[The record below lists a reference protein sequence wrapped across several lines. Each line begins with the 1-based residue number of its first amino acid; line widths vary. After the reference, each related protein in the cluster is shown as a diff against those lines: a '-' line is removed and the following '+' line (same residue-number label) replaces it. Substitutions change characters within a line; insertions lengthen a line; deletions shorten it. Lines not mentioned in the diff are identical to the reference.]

1 MFTFEADKIGLA
13 IYDRTKD
20 KVVYLMAKHYP
31 QHFYGTGDILTAILS
46 SAYFRGI
53 SLEKSGRLALD
64 FLNEVMM
71 TTLALERDLRY
82 GLCYEPHL
90 LDLIKELSI
99 IIRGE
104 KMKKE
109 ELRRLIE
116 VSLFAA
122 LILVSVQ
129 FLRIQVGPQF
139 VHLGNAL
146 VVIAVLV
153 FGSGFGA
160 LAAALGLGLFDIFNG
175 YAAEVW
181 ITILE
186 SLLVCYV
193 LHLVYEK
200 AMKANDKPATIFTVG
215 LIAAVTKIILNLF
228 KYTLINSFI
237 GGLALLPAM
246 VGALAKITGTF
257 GTSIVTIVA
266 VPILYP
272 IFKRIVQGK
281 K

>member
-1 MFTFEADKIGLA
+1 
-13 IYDRTKD
+13 
-20 KVVYLMAKHYP
+20 
-31 QHFYGTGDILTAILS
+31 
-46 SAYFRGI
+46 
-53 SLEKSGRLALD
+53 
-64 FLNEVMM
+64 
-71 TTLALERDLRY
+71 
-82 GLCYEPHL
+82 
-90 LDLIKELSI
+90 
-99 IIRGE
+99 
-104 KMKKE
+104 MKKE

-160 LAAALGLGLFDIFNG
+160 LTAALGLGLFDIFNG

-215 LIAAVTKIILNLF
+215 LVAAVTKIILNLF

-281 K
+281 N

>member
-1 MFTFEADKIGLA
+1 MRNIN
-13 IYDRTKD
+13 
-20 KVVYLMAKHYP
+20 
-31 QHFYGTGDILTAILS
+31 
-46 SAYFRGI
+46 YF
-53 SLEKSGRLALD
+53 D
-64 FLNEVMM
+64 
-71 TTLALERDLRY
+71 
-82 GLCYEPHL
+82 
-90 LDLIKELSI
+90 KELSVEEYVKKEVCKNAGTQSVAFKEQLI
-99 IIRGE
+99 SLCSSAGIECNE

-122 LILVSVQ
+122 LILVGVQ

-215 LIAAVTKIILNLF
+215 LIAAVTKIIVNLF

>member
-1 MFTFEADKIGLA
+1 
-13 IYDRTKD
+13 
-20 KVVYLMAKHYP
+20 
-31 QHFYGTGDILTAILS
+31 
-46 SAYFRGI
+46 
-53 SLEKSGRLALD
+53 
-64 FLNEVMM
+64 
-71 TTLALERDLRY
+71 
-82 GLCYEPHL
+82 
-90 LDLIKELSI
+90 
-99 IIRGE
+99 
-104 KMKKE
+104 MKRE

-139 VHLGNAL
+139 IHLGNAL
-146 VVIAVLV
+146 VVVAVLI

-160 LAAALGLGLFDIFNG
+160 LAATLGLGLFDIFNG

-186 SLLVCYV
+186 SLIVCYV

-200 AMKANDKPATIFTVG
+200 AMKSNDKSSYIFAVG

-228 KYTLINSFI
+228 KYTLINSLV
-237 GGLALLPAM
+237 GGLTLFPAIA
-246 VGALAKITGTF
+246 GALTKIAGTF
-257 GTSIVTIVA
+257 GTSVVTVIA

-272 IFKRIVQGK
+272 VFKRIVQGK
-281 K
+281 Q

>member
-1 MFTFEADKIGLA
+1 M
-13 IYDRTKD
+13 
-20 KVVYLMAKHYP
+20 
-31 QHFYGTGDILTAILS
+31 
-46 SAYFRGI
+46 
-53 SLEKSGRLALD
+53 
-64 FLNEVMM
+64 
-71 TTLALERDLRY
+71 
-82 GLCYEPHL
+82 
-90 LDLIKELSI
+90 
-99 IIRGE
+99 
-104 KMKKE
+104 
-109 ELRRLIE
+109 
-116 VSLFAA
+116 
-122 LILVSVQ
+122 
-129 FLRIQVGPQF
+129 
-139 VHLGNAL
+139 
-146 VVIAVLV
+146 
-153 FGSGFGA
+153 
-160 LAAALGLGLFDIFNG
+160 GLFDIFNG

>member
-1 MFTFEADKIGLA
+1 
-13 IYDRTKD
+13 
-20 KVVYLMAKHYP
+20 
-31 QHFYGTGDILTAILS
+31 
-46 SAYFRGI
+46 
-53 SLEKSGRLALD
+53 
-64 FLNEVMM
+64 
-71 TTLALERDLRY
+71 
-82 GLCYEPHL
+82 
-90 LDLIKELSI
+90 
-99 IIRGE
+99 
-104 KMKKE
+104 MKKE

-175 YAAEVW
+175 YASEVW

-215 LIAAVTKIILNLF
+215 LIAAVTKIIL
-228 KYTLINSFI
+228 TLINSFI

-281 K
+281 N

>member
-1 MFTFEADKIGLA
+1 
-13 IYDRTKD
+13 
-20 KVVYLMAKHYP
+20 
-31 QHFYGTGDILTAILS
+31 
-46 SAYFRGI
+46 
-53 SLEKSGRLALD
+53 
-64 FLNEVMM
+64 
-71 TTLALERDLRY
+71 
-82 GLCYEPHL
+82 
-90 LDLIKELSI
+90 
-99 IIRGE
+99 
-104 KMKKE
+104 MKKE

-215 LIAAVTKIILNLF
+215 LVAAVTKIILNLF

-237 GGLALLPAM
+237 LPAM